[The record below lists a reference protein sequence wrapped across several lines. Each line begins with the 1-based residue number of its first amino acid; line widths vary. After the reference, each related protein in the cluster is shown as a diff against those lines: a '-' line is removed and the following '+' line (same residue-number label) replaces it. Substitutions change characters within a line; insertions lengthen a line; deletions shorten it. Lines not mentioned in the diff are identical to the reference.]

1 MLSDCQ
7 MVIRPTGLG
16 LVSYFAYSTSL
27 MLQ

>member
-1 MLSDCQ
+1 